1 MTQEDLHE
9 KVQTKSITSRVTVY
23 HIPSEHIVKHF
34 GNVNMT
40 GNASRTCINLIDVP
54 GFADVAGEM
63 QDQKIFQ
70 MIATILG
77 ELESLDYVFL
87 VVKSDTQRVNYAVK
101 NIYDKIQNL
110 YAKDLVPRLCGIFT
124 FAADKTP
131 PAVNALK

>member
-1 MTQEDLHE
+1 
-9 KVQTKSITSRVTVY
+9 
-23 HIPSEHIVKHF
+23 
-34 GNVNMT
+34 
-40 GNASRTCINLIDVP
+40 
-54 GFADVAGEM
+54 
-63 QDQKIFQ
+63 
-70 MIATILG
+70 MIATILN

-131 PAVNALK
+131 PAVNALR